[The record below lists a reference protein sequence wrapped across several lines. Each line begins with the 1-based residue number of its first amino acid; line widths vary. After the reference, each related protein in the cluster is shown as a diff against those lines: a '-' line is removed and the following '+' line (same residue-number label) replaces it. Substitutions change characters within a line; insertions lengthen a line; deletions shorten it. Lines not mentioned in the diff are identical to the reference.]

1 MGLLWE
7 ALPFDNVKNL
17 LRWGTGSVG
26 ERVVVE
32 GNPESEFLKLRVLT
46 QWVLKSIQCGPRL
59 KMDMYL
65 YVGTHCK

>member
-7 ALPFDNVKNL
+7 ALPFDNMKNL

-32 GNPESEFLKLRVLT
+32 GNQSF
-46 QWVLKSIQCGPRL
+46 SN
-59 KMDMYL
+59 
-65 YVGTHCK
+65 